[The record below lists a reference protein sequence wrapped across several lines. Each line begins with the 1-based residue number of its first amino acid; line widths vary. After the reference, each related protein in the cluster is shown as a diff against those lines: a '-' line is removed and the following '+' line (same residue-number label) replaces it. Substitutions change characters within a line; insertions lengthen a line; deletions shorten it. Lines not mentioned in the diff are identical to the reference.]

1 MTTPLA
7 AWLPPLPG
15 GVAADKPALID
26 GGSGHTLSHGTLAL
40 RASRVATW
48 LCGLGLVP
56 GDGIAMLLE
65 NRAELIELALGAEW
79 AGLYYT
85 PIGTQLTPGEI
96 GYLLRDC
103 GARVFVASQK
113 MLDGPG
119 AGLALPPGLTRV
131 RIDGPPD
138 GPLDDA
144 TDNVIDD
151 AIDGWLSYEAALA
164 TVPVNALAA
173 AWAQLAQRPLGRDLL
188 YSSGTTGR
196 PKGVKR
202 PLPPRLPAG
211 QVPPEIDSWR
221 QLYGFGADTVYLSPA
236 PLYHAAPLRYTLRV
250 IALGGTAVVMPKFD
264 AEQALAL
271 IERHRVSHSQ
281 WVPTMFG
288 RMLRLPE
295 HVRTRH
301 DLSSLRV
308 AIHAAAPCPVE
319 VKRAM
324 LDWWGDVVHEYYAG
338 SEGVGITVAGPQEW
352 RARPGTVGRALGCGV
367 HIVGEDGAE
376 LPHGEI
382 GAIYF
387 SGMPGASYLNDPDKT
402 RGLYNDRGWATYGDI
417 GHLDADGYLFL
428 SDRRADLILSGGV
441 NVYPKE
447 IEDALAPHPDVD
459 DVGVVGVPDAD
470 LGEVPKAVV
479 RLRPG
484 LVADAARAEAL
495 LAYLQDRLGRIKMPR
510 SVVFDADLPRMD
522 NGKLLRRVIK
532 ERYRD
537 RPAAGFALRSEREG

>member
-1 MTTPLA
+1 
-7 AWLPPLPG
+7 LPG
-15 GVAADKPALID
+15 GVAADKPAFID
-26 GGSGHTLSHGTLAL
+26 GGSGRSIAHGALAL
-40 RASRVATW
+40 RATRIATW
-48 LCGLGLVP
+48 LAGLGLAP

-65 NRAELIELALGAEW
+65 NRAELIELALGAEL

-85 PIGTQLTPGEI
+85 PIATQLTPGEI
-96 GYLLRDC
+96 DHLLRDC

-119 AGLALPPGLTRV
+119 AAATLPPVLTRV
-131 RIDGPPD
+131 LVDGQRS
-138 GPLDDA
+138 
-144 TDNVIDD
+144 
-151 AIDGWLSYEAALA
+151 GWLGYEEALA
-164 TVPVNALAA
+164 TVPAHQLAA
-173 AWAQLAQRPLGRDLL
+173 HWDLLAQRPQGRDLL

-196 PKGVKR
+196 PKGVRR

-211 QVPPEIDSWR
+211 QHPPEIDSWR

-250 IALGGTAVVMPKFD
+250 IGLGGTAVVMPKFD

-271 IERHRVSHSQ
+271 IARHRVSHSQ

-295 HVRTRH
+295 DVRARH

-324 LDWWGDVVHEYYAG
+324 LDWWGDVIHEYYAG
-338 SEGVGITVAGPQEW
+338 SEGVGITVAGPQDW
-352 RARPGTVGRALGCGV
+352 RARPGTVGKALGCGV
-367 HIVGEDGAE
+367 HIVGEDGAA
-376 LPHGEI
+376 LPPGEI

-387 SGMPGASYLNDPDKT
+387 SGMPGASYLNDAEKT
-402 RGLYNDRGWATYGDI
+402 RGLYNDQGWATYGDI

-447 IEDALAPHPDVD
+447 IEDALASHPDVD

-470 LGEVPKAVV
+470 LGEVPKAIV

-484 LVADAARAEAL
+484 LNADAARAEGL
-495 LAYLQDRLGRIKMPR
+495 LSYLQGRLGRTKLPR
-510 SVVFDADLPRMD
+510 SVVFDDALPRMD
-522 NGKLLRRVIK
+522 NGKLLRRVLK

-537 RPAAGFALRSEREG
+537 QPAAGFALRPQRED

>member
-1 MTTPLA
+1 MTPPLPG
-7 AWLPPLPG
+7 WLPPLPG
-15 GVAADKPALID
+15 GVAADKPAFID
-26 GGSGHTLSHGTLAL
+26 GGSGRAVTHGTLAL
-40 RASRVATW
+40 RAARIAGW
-48 LCGLGLVP
+48 LAGLGLAP

-65 NRAELIELALGAEW
+65 NRAELVELALGAER
-79 AGLYYT
+79 AGLYHT
-85 PIGTQLTPGEI
+85 PIGTQLSPGEI

-103 GARVFVASQK
+103 GARVFVASQA
-113 MLDGPG
+113 MLEGPG
-119 AGLALPPGLTRV
+119 AGLDLPPGLMLV
-131 RIDGPPD
+131 VLDGQR
-138 GPLDDA
+138 A
-144 TDNVIDD
+144 
-151 AIDGWLSYEAALA
+151 GWSGYEEALA
-164 TVPVNALAA
+164 SVP
-173 AWAQLAQRPLGRDLL
+173 AQELPAIWEQLSQRPQGRDLL

-202 PLPPRLPAG
+202 ALAPRLPMG
-211 QVPPEIDSWR
+211 QVPPDIDSWR

-250 IALGGTAVVMPKFD
+250 IGLGGTAVVMPKFD

-288 RMLRLPE
+288 RLLRLPE
-295 HVRTRH
+295 EVRARYG
-301 DLSSLRV
+301 LSSLRV

-324 LDWWGDVVHEYYAG
+324 LDWWGDVIHEYYAG

-352 RARPGTVGRALGCGV
+352 RARPGTVGKALGCGV
-367 HIVGEDGAE
+367 HIVGEDGAA
-376 LPHGEI
+376 LPAGEI

-387 SGMPGASYLNDPDKT
+387 SGMPGASYLNDADKT
-402 RGLYNDRGWATYGDI
+402 RGLYNAQGWATYGDI

-470 LGEVPKAVV
+470 FGEVPKAIV

-484 LVADAARAEAL
+484 LSADAARAQAL
-495 LAYLQDRLGRIKMPR
+495 LAYLQGRLARTKLPR
-510 SVVFDADLPRMD
+510 SVVFDAALPRMD
-522 NGKLLRRVIK
+522 NGKLLRRVLK

-537 RPAAGFALRSEREG
+537 QPEAGFTWRPHAP